1 MRLALIAPLVTAIRE
16 PQLGGSQALVADL
29 AQGLTR
35 RGHEVDVFAASGSA
49 VAGVRVVDTGVDPA
63 ELAALLYRADRP
75 AAVASVKQEQA
86 FARAFDL
93 VERGRYDVVHN
104 HAFDPPAVRC
114 AMRLRVPVV
123 HTLHLPP
130 ESSMAAAINQALHSD
145 HPPTIAA
152 VSEHAAAAW
161 RRVTTVDC
169 VLRDGVPVD
178 RIAWSDQ
185 GGGGLLFAGRFSPE
199 KGAADAIAIAR
210 RAAVPITLYGDPY
223 DPEYAKRYVEPHR
236 GERGVT
242 IQGAI
247 PRAELWQ
254 RMAASRAVVCPSK
267 WDEPFGL
274 VAAEAQA
281 AGTPVIAYNRGDLSE
296 IVTDRKTGF
305 VVPADNIDAAAA
317 VVDRLTEINRV
328 ECRRNAEAQLNLDDT
343 ISAHERLY
351 EQLASPANLRRD
363 A

>member
-1 MRLALIAPLVTAIRE
+1 MRIALVAPLVTAIHE
-16 PQLGGSQALVADL
+16 PQLGGSQALVVDL
-29 AQGLTR
+29 AQGLTS

-49 VAGVRVVDTGVDPA
+49 IAGVRVVDTGVDA
-63 ELAALLYRADRP
+63 GELAALLYRADRP
-75 AAVASVKQEQA
+75 AAVASEKEELA

-93 VERGRYDVVHN
+93 VGRGQYDVVHN

-114 AMRLRVPVV
+114 ATSIAMPVI

-130 ESSMAAAINQALHSD
+130 EASMAAAINQALHSA
-145 HPPTIAA
+145 HQPTIAV

-161 RRVTTVDC
+161 RLVTTVDC

-178 RIAWSDQ
+178 RIAWSDE
-185 GGGGLLFAGRFSPE
+185 GGGELLFAGRFSPE

-210 RAAVPITLYGDPY
+210 RAGVPITLYGEPY
-223 DPEYAKRYVEPHR
+223 DPDYARRYVEPHR
-236 GERGVT
+236 GQRGVT

-247 PRAELWQ
+247 PRAEIWQ
-254 RMAASRAVVCPSK
+254 RMAASLAVVCPSK

-281 AGTPVIAYNRGDLSE
+281 AGTPVIAYDRGDLSE
-296 IVTDRKTGF
+296 LVIDRKTGF

-317 VVDRLTEINRV
+317 AVDRLSEINRV
-328 ECRRNAEAQLNLDDT
+328 DCRRHAEAQLNLDDT
-343 ISAHERLY
+343 ITAHERLY
-351 EQLASPANLRRD
+351 EKLASAANLRRD